1 MVKRKMQG
9 CALFEAQLVGICRF
23 FSQKRA

>member
-1 MVKRKMQG
+1 MQG